1 MSDIQLKDV
10 LKFEHSFCVL
20 PFIHQHI
27 DTKQRQRVCCHS
39 TTEITPERLIGI
51 QQDMLANLPV
61 PECST
66 CTKCEQQKQFSFR
79 QTETRDW
86 FRNYPELCQDAIKNP
101 VVISYDLRYS
111 NNCNL
116 RCQMCDAESSS
127 EWARYIGKEVFQT
140 WDPDSITINPD
151 AKKIYFA
158 GGEPF
163 MIKSF
168 SQVLNSIENTDC
180 EIQVNTNATILTEH
194 LLSALERFRD
204 VTFILSIDGTGS
216 TIEKIRTLCDW
227 NIIQKNIDTLR
238 HRLSPKFMV
247 NTVLQKDN
255 LDNIPE
261 LANWIDSK
269 EISIWHAEILT
280 RPEQFYF
287 KNYASKLQWPESL
300 WENACVQKNMQVYKN
315 LKFIESSLAA

>member
-1 MSDIQLKDV
+1 M
-10 LKFEHSFCVL
+10 
-20 PFIHQHI
+20 
-27 DTKQRQRVCCHS
+27 RV
-39 TTEITPERLIGI
+39 
-51 QQDMLANLPV
+51 V
-61 PECST
+61 P
-66 CTKCEQQKQFSFR
+66 
-79 QTETRDW
+79 
-86 FRNYPELCQDAIKNP
+86 
-101 VVISYDLRYS
+101 
-111 NNCNL
+111 
-116 RCQMCDAESSS
+116 
-127 EWARYIGKEVFQT
+127 
-140 WDPDSITINPD
+140 
-151 AKKIYFA
+151 
-158 GGEPF
+158 
-163 MIKSF
+163 
-168 SQVLNSIENTDC
+168 
-180 EIQVNTNATILTEH
+180 
-194 LLSALERFRD
+194 
-204 VTFILSIDGTGS
+204 FILSIDGTGS

-315 LKFIESSLAA
+315 LKFIESACYLLLKRFNRFSNTSILTNYLISQFSTRIKSFYWV